1 MPGQSSFTYTPPSC
15 SPHASPP
22 SNSFT
27 TVLPSFDDLVAST
40 LVNDT
45 HPLTDSPSTFH
56 QPKPLPFV
64 HPRKTPQIPLM
75 SLTPPEPAESPADIQ
90 RAPSTQSAR
99 TPPRGRPRQR
109 AASAPAIYRRSTF
122 GPASPLQS
130 YKRCAEPAPEPGHAL
145 GLSRMSSFA
154 EHHGDRV
161 KEIRDGDGA
170 FAVNDAV
177 LPEVLPE
184 GARPHFYGPP
194 QFHGRHY
201 STTSL
206 PPWISSYLRRRAQ
219 APPQPEPS
227 ISSSSSSSS
236 SYFPIQPIEFDNPFS
251 SGPTLTPHS
260 PLIHAHSF
268 GSHSPL
274 STCDPLTPQSA
285 RPPHKPLGPE
295 QEQGLGM
302 KRQGKEQSE
311 ESLRG
316 IQIPTL
322 PRMR

>member
-184 GARPHFYGPP
+184 VGVNSMLLGYRTATDMTGCKTALLRTTAVPRSTLLDHLAASLDQLVPAPTGTSPSPTRTQHLVLVVLLVELLPH
-194 QFHGRHY
+194 
-201 STTSL
+201 
-206 PPWISSYLRRRAQ
+206 
-219 APPQPEPS
+219 
-227 ISSSSSSSS
+227 
-236 SYFPIQPIEFDNPFS
+236 
-251 SGPTLTPHS
+251 PTH
-260 PLIHAHSF
+260 
-268 GSHSPL
+268 
-274 STCDPLTPQSA
+274 
-285 RPPHKPLGPE
+285 RV
-295 QEQGLGM
+295 
-302 KRQGKEQSE
+302 
-311 ESLRG
+311 
-316 IQIPTL
+316 
-322 PRMR
+322 